1 MYDLRHRF
9 ATFALRAGVSMFDL
23 SRFMGTSLSMID
35 RHYGHLARDSKPHTI
50 NLLDAFHDQA

>member
-1 MYDLRHRF
+1 VYDLRHTF

-50 NLLDAFHDQA
+50 KLLDAFHDQA